1 MHVPSCTPSFPN
13 DGVIVGQTTLEMD
26 RVNPRAS
33 MSNILL
39 TARDWFEAALELP
52 LAERGEWLARHCAD
66 PLLVNQVTAMLDAE
80 SIGDGL
86 LDGSAMQW
94 IEELQVP
101 VDLQT
106 DGLIGSRIGGFR
118 LVRLLGQGGMATV
131 FLGERSNGDFEQ
143 RVAVKLL
150 RRGLYSEL
158 EQRLFRR
165 ERQTLANL
173 SHPNIAHL
181 IDGGVTDTGI
191 PYLVMEYVDGVS
203 ISEHV
208 VQRQLDLRARLR
220 LFVTICHA
228 VDAAHRALI
237 VHRDIKPSNILVD
250 GQGNPKLLDFGIAKL
265 LDEDEGATRSAYVP
279 LTPGYAAPEQ
289 YAGGA
294 ITTATD
300 VYALGILLHELLLGE
315 RPRLEP
321 NPRRASSRVAE
332 LTTDLWLLPLSR
344 QALRSALKGDID
356 NVLATAL
363 EAEAGRRYAS
373 AGALADDISRYLN
386 AQPVLAHPPSRWYR
400 ARKFVQRH
408 RGGVAASAT
417 LVLAVITSLG
427 IALWQARNAQIQAQ
441 RATSVRDFVL
451 DLFDAAKDQLPRDV
465 RPTPD
470 VLARAAVKK
479 IDANQNLDA
488 PTRAEFLSTLGA
500 ISQTSSDYALAR
512 DLADRALAALDA
524 GGEGPSRLRL
534 GIEIA
539 RIEAMQSLGES
550 EQADQLLGARMNEV
564 RAVDDE
570 IAVHGTAMYAATR
583 LSRGALEESIALAR
597 ESSAIA
603 DRVFGTNDER
613 SLVASLRVG
622 DALGS
627 AGQHERATRDLAA
640 ALARWDASGVPPN
653 RDYQGALLNLAAS
666 ISFLGDYDRSE
677 KLHRQALQ
685 LALRIFES
693 PHERIADA
701 QESLGALLSV
711 RGHHE
716 EAEPLLEQA
725 SATFATLFGSDH
737 PSIASVQSA
746 LARLAF
752 DQKDYSKATRRYQ
765 GVTELCTRAK
775 LDSDPTCA
783 RAWQNLSTV
792 YLRQDMLDEAEAANL
807 RSLQLRR
814 VLYGENHAQYANA
827 LAGLGAIHL
836 ARMDFAQALAE
847 FDQSIAISDSTGHG
861 ESLEAAQKQGARAA
875 ALIGLHRASEALPA
889 LDIAEQIVAKLVP
902 DDHSL
907 LQRML
912 TLRAQALDQL
922 GRIAET
928 RSVARQAIALDDTGS
943 LLKPGQLD
951 WLKSRAH

>member
-417 LVLAVITSLG
+417 LVLAVIASLG

-907 LQRML
+907 MQRML

-922 GRIAET
+922 GRIEEA